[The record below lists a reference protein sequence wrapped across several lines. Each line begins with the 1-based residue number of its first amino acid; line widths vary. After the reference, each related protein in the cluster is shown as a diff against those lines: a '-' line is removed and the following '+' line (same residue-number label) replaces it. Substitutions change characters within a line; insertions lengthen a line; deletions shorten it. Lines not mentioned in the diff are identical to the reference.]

1 MNKNKSVLITGGA
14 QRIGKSIALHL
25 AKKKWNLAIQYNRSE
40 DDIKKLKNQVKG
52 YRIKFNSYKFDFG
65 KTFYKLWK

>member
-25 AKKKWNLAIQYNRSE
+25 AKKKMEFSNTI
-40 DDIKKLKNQVKG
+40 
-52 YRIKFNSYKFDFG
+52 
-65 KTFYKLWK
+65 